1 MPLARPA
8 LLPWLSRDWHTPS
21 LGWLVFCLFCIQ
33 NVACGLCFLLD
44 FSHPVGPPLDV
55 ITQTFYAFRAL
66 RWEESQTW
74 FLKSMERQFGRSGE
88 GTGLH
93 LAWRSIHSTACKVW
107 RDTNPDRE
115 EGTRR
120 GRALNYFSCFF
131 FFMLMKRVKGKHRP
145 L

>member
-93 LAWRSIHSTACKVW
+93 LAWRSRFICSFGMDLLILLVAWALGLTDSRSALAPSSQLTRWW
-107 RDTNPDRE
+107 RPQTIQ
-115 EGTRR
+115 
-120 GRALNYFSCFF
+120 
-131 FFMLMKRVKGKHRP
+131 
-145 L
+145 